1 MFSVQGPYPVIRAA
15 LWARGWVERRLPH
28 MVQRPPR
35 CHGDE
40 EEDGDDG
47 DVNADVTGEIRSLRE
62 RQSLLSVCVCV
73 SLQSCTN
80 KTSKIRGK
88 IFLSFIQTCFF
99 SARPRI

>member
-28 MVQRPPR
+28 PVQRTPH

-47 DVNADVTGEIRSLRE
+47 DISAGETMNLESP
-62 RQSLLSVCVCV
+62 
-73 SLQSCTN
+73 N
-80 KTSKIRGK
+80 
-88 IFLSFIQTCFF
+88 
-99 SARPRI
+99 